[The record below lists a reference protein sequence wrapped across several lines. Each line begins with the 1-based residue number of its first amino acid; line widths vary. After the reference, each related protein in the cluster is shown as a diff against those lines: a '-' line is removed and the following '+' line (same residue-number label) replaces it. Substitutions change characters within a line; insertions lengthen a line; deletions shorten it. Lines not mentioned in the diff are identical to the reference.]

1 VSVTA
6 LPSHVQ
12 ELADRVAS
20 GHGVEVLELALRG
33 RGRGRVLS
41 VVLDAEEPVEA
52 DVVELVSKDLSRALD
67 EDDPVAGSY
76 TLEVSTPGLTRP
88 LHTRRDFRRQRGHEV
103 TIIRAGSPGP
113 GSAGEAGD
121 ARVAAADD
129 PAAGPAGSDRA
140 AGAAGGDRAAT
151 PVGGGGSTRGAG
163 ERAGDAGA
171 EPGASSIRGVV
182 VDADDDAVVLDVD
195 GARVR
200 VPLSEV
206 VRGKVV
212 LPW

>member
-12 ELADRVAS
+12 ELADRVAT

-33 RGRGRVLS
+33 QGRGRVLS

-67 EDDPVAGSY
+67 EADPVAGSY
-76 TLEVSTPGLTRP
+76 TLEVSTPGLSRP

-103 TIIRAGSPGP
+103 SIVRSTAHHAGSTGEGP
-113 GSAGEAGD
+113 TAGTRAELAGD
-121 ARVAAADD
+121 
-129 PAAGPAGSDRA
+129 PATP
-140 AGAAGGDRAAT
+140 GAAGGDPDDGT
-151 PVGGGGSTRGAG
+151 
-163 ERAGDAGA
+163 
-171 EPGASSIRGVV
+171 SSIRGVV
-182 VDADDDAVVLDVD
+182 VDADDQAVVLEVE
-195 GARVR
+195 GSQVA

>member
-33 RGRGRVLS
+33 QGRGRVLS

-52 DVVELVSKDLSRALD
+52 DVVEQVSKDLSRALD
-67 EDDPVAGSY
+67 QADPVAGRY
-76 TLEVSTPGLTRP
+76 TLEVSTPGLGRP
-88 LHTRRDFRRQRGHEV
+88 LQTARDFRRQRGHEV
-103 TIIRAGSPGP
+103 SIVRDAPGDDD
-113 GSAGEAGD
+113 GATSVQG
-121 ARVAAADD
+121 VVLAADD
-129 PAAGPAGSDRA
+129 Q
-140 AGAAGGDRAAT
+140 
-151 PVGGGGSTRGAG
+151 
-163 ERAGDAGA
+163 
-171 EPGASSIRGVV
+171 
-182 VDADDDAVVLDVD
+182 AVRLDVD
-195 GARVR
+195 GSEVT
-200 VPLSEV
+200 VPLSDV